1 MPFKTG
7 IVKKF
12 GEVIFMS
19 LAALTFGAGKQS
31 FSVPTMMHVFY
42 PKDSIKLDPKVEN
55 KLQVIKVSSFYNTD
69 DIYVVAQVIS
79 GVVKDNMS
87 FSLNGKK
94 ILVPEIESKLKGVAK
109 QGMNVGF
116 SLQGIAV
123 EEIAKGS
130 VLEMCPEQGTL

>member
-1 MPFKTG
+1 
-7 IVKKF
+7 
-12 GEVIFMS
+12 MS
-19 LAALTFGAGKQS
+19 LAGLTFGVGKQS
-31 FSVPTMMHVFY
+31 FSVPPMMHVFY
-42 PKDSIKLDPKVEN
+42 PKDSIKIDPNVEN

-87 FSLNGKK
+87 FSINGKK

-123 EEIAKGS
+123 EEIAKGA
-130 VLEMCPEQGTL
+130 VLDMKPEQYQ